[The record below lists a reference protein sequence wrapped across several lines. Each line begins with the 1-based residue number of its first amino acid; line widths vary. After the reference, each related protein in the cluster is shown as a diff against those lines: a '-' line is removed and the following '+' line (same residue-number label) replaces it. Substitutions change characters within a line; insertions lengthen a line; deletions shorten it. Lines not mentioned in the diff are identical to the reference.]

1 MNRLKIVY
9 LEIDYF
15 QIVYFSG
22 KKSLEKHWKNT
33 GNVGAGKNTWE
44 KPKNCSNERQQFQST
59 ISKMFGIFHLS
70 WTPSLCLQSNL
81 QSNLNELI
89 ASVSMQNCISRNL
102 PASRTAVESLG

>member
-33 GNVGAGKNTWE
+33 GNVGAGK
-44 KPKNCSNERQQFQST
+44 KGKNQKSAAMKDSSSNQLFQ
-59 ISKMFGIFHLS
+59 K
-70 WTPSLCLQSNL
+70 CL
-81 QSNLNELI
+81 
-89 ASVSMQNCISRNL
+89 VFF
-102 PASRTAVESLG
+102 T